1 VRRQAIAQIQPC
13 EVLACAHQRGFI
25 LLKTGSRGAW
35 LDASNRQQRL
45 LLLPVVVLLKY
56 ETQRP
61 IVVIEVDI
69 KRDLLL
75 SLNDF
80 SLLHVGAWQL

>member
-1 VRRQAIAQIQPC
+1 
-13 EVLACAHQRGFI
+13 
-25 LLKTGSRGAW
+25 LKTGSRGAW